1 MSDLALEPVACRQRW
16 TMPATLQPAEWTALF
31 AQYLDRLAR
40 ACDAAGQES
49 ATPVVIGHIKLLAL
63 FPGQA
68 YLRIS
73 AVRAGDPPTV
83 SGAAPGGLTRVDTTL
98 NALVYGLPAATLA
111 AQIALNAATLA
122 QRRGGAVEEIPIH
135 TGEQDA
141 H

>member
-1 MSDLALEPVACRQRW
+1 
-16 TMPATLQPAEWTALF
+16 MPAALQPAEWTALF

-40 ACDAAGQES
+40 ACDAAGKES
-49 ATPVVIGHIKLLAL
+49 ASPVVIGHIKLLAL
-63 FPGQA
+63 FPGRA

-83 SGAAPGGLTRVDTTL
+83 SGAAPKGLARVDTTL

-111 AQIALNAATLA
+111 AQAALIAVTTA
-122 QRRGGAVEEIPIH
+122 QQWHGAVEEIRAQ